1 MIKCPACGYEFG
13 GLRVPDDEYIRQL
26 MESRSESV
34 KNTLRVIIRL
44 IRTNV
49 PSDNESDS
57 VNLFLQSIS
66 KCRDNVIK
74 STCNRYVSRGDAF
87 DGKGFRY
94 LSKMILTTEKDSKVV
109 SKNEKKRYGT
119 SPPIIKIKENE

>member
-1 MIKCPACGYEFG
+1 MIKCPACGYQFG

-26 MESRSESV
+26 MKSRSESV
-34 KNTLRVIIRL
+34 KNTLRIIIRL

-49 PSDNESDS
+49 PSDNESES

-66 KCRDNVIK
+66 KCKDSVIK
-74 STCNRYVSRGDAF
+74 LTCNRYVSRGDAF
-87 DGKGFRY
+87 SGKGFRY
-94 LSKMILTTEKDSKVV
+94 LSKMILTTEKDNKVV

-119 SPPIIKIKENE
+119 SPPIIKIKENK